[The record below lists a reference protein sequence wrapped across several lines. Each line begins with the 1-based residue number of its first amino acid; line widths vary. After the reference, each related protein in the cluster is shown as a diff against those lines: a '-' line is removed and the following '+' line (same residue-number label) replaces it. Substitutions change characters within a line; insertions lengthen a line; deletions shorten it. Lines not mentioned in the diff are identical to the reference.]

1 MLTLYATGRGR
12 VCAVGTGLAWSA
24 AVEGCPTHYSFDLQ
38 RCRGGAGLRAGGSL
52 D

>member
-24 AVEGCPTHYSFDLQ
+24 AVEGWPNPL
-38 RCRGGAGLRAGGSL
+38 LI
-52 D
+52 